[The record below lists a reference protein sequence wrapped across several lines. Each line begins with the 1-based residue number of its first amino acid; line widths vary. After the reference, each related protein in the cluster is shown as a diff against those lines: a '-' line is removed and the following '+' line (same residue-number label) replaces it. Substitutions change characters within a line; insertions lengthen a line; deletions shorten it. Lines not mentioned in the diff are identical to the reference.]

1 MATAL
6 AFLMLTACT
15 GSVTNTGEDTNAP
28 TDLGTIE
35 TAQDFTSYLLSEGH
49 AVTPGGTT
57 SQTFFTQQGTM
68 MTIDGQTVV
77 VFEFSSEEEAQQTIN
92 TISED
97 ATEIGDSPVE
107 WVDEPHFYQD
117 GRLIVLYTG
126 NDDETL
132 DTLEDALG
140 AQVAGGSTDD
150 EDDLIPGGETVPTDD
165 PDDF

>member
-1 MATAL
+1 MTHHVSTSMATAL

-15 GSVTNTGEDTNAP
+15 GSVTNTGDDTND
-28 TDLGTIE
+28 TVDLGNIE
-35 TAQDFTSYLLSEGH
+35 TSQDFTAYLLSEGH

-77 VFEFSSEEEAQQTIN
+77 VFEFPSEEEAQDTASTISTDASTIN
-92 TISED
+92 GT
-97 ATEIGDSPVE
+97 PVE

-117 GRLIVLYTG
+117 GRLIVLYAG
-126 NDDETL
+126 VNEEAL

-140 AQVAGGSTDD
+140 AQIAGGRKAWGKQPVS
-150 EDDLIPGGETVPTDD
+150 
-165 PDDF
+165 